1 MCYDLSA
8 TQMHIVHTIQAFY
21 QLVKMPVLD
30 ACVVCKTQAHLC
42 GNKWI
47 RAFFGV
53 RFIAA
58 AHFFI
63 LGGIT
68 VYQAFGNYLRNAR
81 RAKRLTQQEIAD
93 RLGVHVTVYAQYETG
108 KALPFLA
115 DVWRIS
121 RILDVSAD
129 EMVRLAAKDKL
140 RIRS

>member
-1 MCYDLSA
+1 
-8 TQMHIVHTIQAFY
+8 
-21 QLVKMPVLD
+21 MPVLYAFFLCGD
-30 ACVVCKTQAHLC
+30 RARLC
-42 GNKWI
+42 GNKWS

-68 VYQAFGNYLRNAR
+68 VYQAFGNYLRTAR
-81 RAKRLTQQEIAD
+81 RAKRLSQQEMAD